1 MNKQDA
7 ENIQTV
13 TQGCIREL
21 NMLLKVQQ
29 GLIGES
35 EFKDFKINVAK
46 AMGALIHVEE
56 CSVYKDYPELRPYKL
71 SSEK

>member
-21 NMLLKVQQ
+21 NMLLRTQQ
-29 GLIGES
+29 GSVGES
-35 EFKDFKINVAK
+35 EFKVLKNNVAE
-46 AMGALIHVEE
+46 AMGVLIHVEE